1 MKSCSQCN
9 LEYDLS
15 FFNKDKSSKDGHRAN
30 CKNCAKKYRESTKD
44 KQIEYREK
52 NKTITSERWKESYYR
67 DKSIKKQKNTEYYKN
82 NKEKINLKS
91 KEYYSINSE
100 KKLIYQKE
108 YQQNNREKR
117 NQYLVERRKNDEMFR
132 LVTNIRNLILNSFYE
147 KGYSKESKT
156 EQILGCTFEEFK
168 SYLENKF
175 ESWMNWENRGLYN
188 GEMNCGWDI
197 DHIIPLS
204 EAKNKDELI
213 ILNHYTN
220 LQPLCSKINRDIKK
234 NKVWQE
240 VTIH

>member
-1 MKSCSQCN
+1 MKN
-9 LEYDLS
+9 RET
-15 FFNKDKSSKDGHRAN
+15 
-30 CKNCAKKYRESTKD
+30 KKE
-44 KQIEYREK
+44 
-52 NKTITSERWKESYYR
+52 
-67 DKSIKKQKNTEYYKN
+67 
-82 NKEKINLKS
+82 
-91 KEYYSINSE
+91 
-100 KKLIYQKE
+100 YQKE

-117 NQYLVERRKNDEMFR
+117 NQYLVERRKNDETFR

-188 GEMNCGWDI
+188 GEMNYGWDI